1 MSRYASSPADCGGF
15 TLVELLVALTV
26 LAMLLG
32 VTMNSL
38 GFSLKTSQSVEQNMR
53 SSERL
58 HLAHRALRRQIQQAV
73 PLVRDSADRLN
84 QLDFEGGPASVS
96 FVARLS
102 GMRSYPGLYR
112 IKLAIEG
119 SASIGSNDGRLV
131 MYYRPYSG
139 DQLSTRQ
146 VNDEV
151 SIVVLDGFA
160 SASFDYRGAATAAR
174 ADWVPEWRD
183 ASRLP
188 DLVRL
193 QFQDAHTGYA
203 TGPDLVVAVRSTTPS
218 RLMR

>member
-1 MSRYASSPADCGGF
+1 MTRRSPSPEAAMSLRASVRAR
-15 TLVELLVALTV
+15 
-26 LAMLLG
+26 G
-32 VTMNSL
+32 VTCILRL
-38 GFSLKTSQSVEQNMR
+38 GGRFAMFRVHPTDKPDVGW
-53 SSERL
+53 
-58 HLAHRALRRQIQQAV
+58 
-73 PLVRDSADRLN
+73 

-160 SASFDYRGAATAAR
+160 SASFDYRGAATAAS